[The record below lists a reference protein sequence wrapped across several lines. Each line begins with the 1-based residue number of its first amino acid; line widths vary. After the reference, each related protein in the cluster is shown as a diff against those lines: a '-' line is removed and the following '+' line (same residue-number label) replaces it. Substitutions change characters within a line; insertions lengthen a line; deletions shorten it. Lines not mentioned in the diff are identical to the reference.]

1 MCSLLIDQ
9 GLDKIKFKAQRI
21 SEDLKMQSVLTCP
34 EITVISPQGTLNA
47 LNALEFEQELTK
59 ALTQE
64 KKTHLLINLEQVE
77 LFDNAGLMALVS
89 AFKLS
94 HKMERGF
101 GLCGVGPSIKIIFEL
116 TQLDR
121 VFQIFVNQA
130 AFEAAFLS
138 LRDIEQIYA

>member
-1 MCSLLIDQ
+1 
-9 GLDKIKFKAQRI
+9 
-21 SEDLKMQSVLTCP
+21 MQSVLTCP
-34 EITVISPQGTLNA
+34 EITVICPQGSLNA
-47 LNALEFEQELTK
+47 ANALEFERSLTK

-64 KKTHLLINLEQVE
+64 KNTFLLINLEQVE

-94 HKMERGF
+94 RKLERGF
-101 GLCGVGPSIKIIFEL
+101 GLCGVNPSIKMIFEL
-116 TQLDR
+116 TQLDS

-138 LRDIEQIYA
+138 LRDIEQVYA